1 MRNYGKC
8 VQKEKS
14 SSIRTSSS
22 TIKKKE
28 LSKERKFQSRT
39 SLEFYNKKRKSEI
52 IERKK
57 ANLVNNDEQDSWKIT
72 KAAINE
78 PQQLRAFIEL
88 VKICDR
94 EEKET
99 KRKNKN
105 KDGGEKG

>member
-1 MRNYGKC
+1 MRNYGKR
-8 VQKEKS
+8 VQKKS
-14 SSIRTSSS
+14 SSTRTSNSA
-22 TIKKKE
+22 IKK
-28 LSKERKFQSRT
+28 
-39 SLEFYNKKRKSEI
+39 KSEI

-57 ANLVNNDEQDSWKIT
+57 ANLVNNDEQDSEWKIT

-78 PQQLRAFIEL
+78 PQQLCAFIEL

-105 KDGGEKG
+105 KDRGEKG